1 MRFRCKN
8 ALRQTVLQTN
18 VTGFVSAA
26 CRLKGTAP
34 LTAWPY
40 CSCSGLCAG
49 VSPCQ
54 KPAVRTEEREQQA
67 GERSRRSD
75 DPGELRL
82 SHPRRRTN
90 PGRGEGASLSGNTSS
105 RRGAH
110 GRLSSVVWFY
120 LLDYSFS
127 ALREHHPVTIACI
140 HWKLHTGSYL
150 EELLGRA

>member
-1 MRFRCKN
+1 M
-8 ALRQTVLQTN
+8 LQTN

-54 KPAVRTEEREQQA
+54 KLAVWTEEREQQA

-75 DPGELRL
+75 DPGGAAAVASSEEDK
-82 SHPRRRTN
+82 P
-90 PGRGEGASLSGNTSS
+90 RGEGASLSGNTSS
-105 RRGAH
+105 RREAH
-110 GRLSSVVWFY
+110 GRLSSVV
-120 LLDYSFS
+120 
-127 ALREHHPVTIACI
+127 
-140 HWKLHTGSYL
+140 
-150 EELLGRA
+150 